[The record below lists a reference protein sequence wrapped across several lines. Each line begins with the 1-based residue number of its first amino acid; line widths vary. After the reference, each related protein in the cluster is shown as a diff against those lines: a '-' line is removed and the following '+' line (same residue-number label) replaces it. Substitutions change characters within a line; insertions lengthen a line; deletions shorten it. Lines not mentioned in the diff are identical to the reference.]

1 MEPSWPPLVPTW
13 LRTLLTLLSPQ
24 GHCPG
29 WARGVFLPTPCPVYL
44 LLLQTQQ
51 GGVASS
57 VESAQPRRGHEDTL
71 FSLLPYRDCKEIIK
85 CATSPCLLTAFVSQG
100 KTYPPLP
107 GAAPCPPPT
116 TVCTYAT
123 FLLLF
128 PTSLPL
134 RTPSNPGSPVFSL
147 VSPGSPQGHRCA
159 QSEWSPK
166 LPSRKEVTQEWQP
179 PWKACQHSR
188 CCHTSSPAGVLN
200 PRQLYG
206 HWPVRSLAT
215 QREVSGR

>member
-71 FSLLPYRDCKEIIK
+71 SPSSRIVIVRKSLSVPLALACSQHLSPRGKHTLLCQGPLSLSTSHHCLHLCYLPPAFSYVLAFAYTLKPRESCVLLGQPGKSSGTQVC
-85 CATSPCLLTAFVSQG
+85 SVSME
-100 KTYPPLP
+100 PEAPL
-107 GAAPCPPPT
+107 
-116 TVCTYAT
+116 
-123 FLLLF
+123 
-128 PTSLPL
+128 
-134 RTPSNPGSPVFSL
+134 
-147 VSPGSPQGHRCA
+147 
-159 QSEWSPK
+159 
-166 LPSRKEVTQEWQP
+166 
-179 PWKACQHSR
+179 
-188 CCHTSSPAGVLN
+188 
-200 PRQLYG
+200 
-206 HWPVRSLAT
+206 
-215 QREVSGR
+215 

>member
-51 GGVASS
+51 GVVASS

-107 GAAPCPPPT
+107 GASLLVHLPPLS
-116 TVCTYAT
+116 A
-123 FLLLF
+123 LM
-128 PTSLPL
+128 
-134 RTPSNPGSPVFSL
+134 
-147 VSPGSPQGHRCA
+147 
-159 QSEWSPK
+159 
-166 LPSRKEVTQEWQP
+166 LPSSCFFLRPCLCVHPQTQGVLRSPWSAQEVLRDTGVLSQYG
-179 PWKACQHSR
+179 AR
-188 CCHTSSPAGVLN
+188 SSPLEK
-200 PRQLYG
+200 R
-206 HWPVRSLAT
+206 
-215 QREVSGR
+215 